1 MDKLVAN
8 LMVLRTVIELKNFSL
23 AADYL
28 DISQSSVSRK
38 IEELEQEL
46 GVELIRRNTREL
58 EIKAIAFAICR
69 QFIIDARHVLGVI
82 NTLQLSA
89 NHLSGK
95 ITAVF
100 PQTFANIYITPYL
113 AEFNRRYPYIQLN
126 IHYHDIAADA
136 LQEYFEIA
144 VFNQKID
151 NTIFTSEYLC
161 NSSGSLYCTQHYRNK
176 YGVPHS
182 IADLSQHLVA
192 GIAEFSYQDCNGRLS
207 ILDARGEA
215 IGMLPLNELQ
225 IVTNESLY
233 SLAVASSGQAI
244 ACVCDEVIQHHSLA
258 SIFEK
263 VLPEYSFGKTN
274 YYLTTIRGNLLPVQ
288 QVFLD
293 FIKQRINTL
302 N

>member
-1 MDKLVAN
+1 M
-8 LMVLRTVIELKNFSL
+8 
-23 AADYL
+23 
-28 DISQSSVSRK
+28 
-38 IEELEQEL
+38 
-46 GVELIRRNTREL
+46 
-58 EIKAIAFAICR
+58 
-69 QFIIDARHVLGVI
+69 
-82 NTLQLSA
+82 
-89 NHLSGK
+89 
-95 ITAVF
+95 
-100 PQTFANIYITPYL
+100 
-113 AEFNRRYPYIQLN
+113 
-126 IHYHDIAADA
+126 
-136 LQEYFEIA
+136 
-144 VFNQKID
+144 
-151 NTIFTSEYLC
+151 
-161 NSSGSLYCTQHYRNK
+161 
-176 YGVPHS
+176 PHS

-192 GIAEFSYQDCNGRLS
+192 GIAEFSYQDCNVGLS
-207 ILDARGEA
+207 ILDARGET

-225 IVTNESLY
+225 VVTNESLY